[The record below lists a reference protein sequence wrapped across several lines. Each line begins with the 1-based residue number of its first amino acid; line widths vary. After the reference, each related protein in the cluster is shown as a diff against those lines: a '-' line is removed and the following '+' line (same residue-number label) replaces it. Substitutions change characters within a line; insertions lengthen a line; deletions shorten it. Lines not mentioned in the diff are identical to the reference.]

1 MNVTMIKGLLCWV
14 LMIVF
19 IIMTFITK
27 DVINSEFFACLGV
40 TMAILSLKMLST
52 PKEITNEQ

>member
-40 TMAILSLKMLST
+40 AMAILSLKMLST